1 MILHVFRRRPISDF
15 FALSH
20 FHDHR
25 YKDIVTNAN
34 TADTEKYEHV
44 TDEQRS
50 EVIKKCDEVTSWLDA
65 KRSEQSNLP
74 KNVDPVLTMAE
85 LKEQRQSVKLV
96 CSPIVNTPKPKPA
109 VPEPKEDEANASKEG
124 DAPVAPEAEAPAA
137 GGKSGEADGADE
149 GKKNSESD
157 AANQEE
163 HVEEGEKDNATAE

>member
-34 TADTEKYEHV
+34 TADTEKYEHL

-74 KNVDPVLTMAE
+74 KNVDPVL
-85 LKEQRQSVKLV
+85 K
-96 CSPIVNTPKPKPA
+96 
-109 VPEPKEDEANASKEG
+109 
-124 DAPVAPEAEAPAA
+124 
-137 GGKSGEADGADE
+137 
-149 GKKNSESD
+149 
-157 AANQEE
+157 
-163 HVEEGEKDNATAE
+163 